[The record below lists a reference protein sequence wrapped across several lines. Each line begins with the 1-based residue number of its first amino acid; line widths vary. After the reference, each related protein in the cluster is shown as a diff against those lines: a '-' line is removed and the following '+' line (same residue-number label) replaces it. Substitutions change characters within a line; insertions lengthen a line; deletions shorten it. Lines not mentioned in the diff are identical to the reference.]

1 MSKKLKV
8 VQINR
13 KKSSPGSLEILFST
27 VRKFIPNYIDVKVFV
42 PRYESRGIFKRL
54 AIIIESFFN
63 QGDVNHIVGDI
74 HFSNFLLK
82 KGKTILTVLDG
93 VSVIN
98 SRGIKRILIKFFWY
112 TLPVKKSQYITV
124 ISEKTKNELLGL
136 VDFPEERIVVIPCCI
151 SVKFK
156 YVEQKNFNS
165 KKPTILHIGTN
176 ANKNL
181 IRTSQ
186 ALKGIPCILDVV
198 GDLSIEQLQALK
210 ENGIEY
216 KHSVDISENEMIQKY
231 INADIVSFVSTYE
244 GFGMPILEAQTVGRV
259 VLTSNISPMIEVSG
273 NGACLVNPFNIS
285 DIKRGFKKLISDD
298 SYRNEIIR
306 KGLVNSQKYKPEK
319 IANEYVK
326 LYLNISKLN
335 QEGCLTRVLKIFLRA
350 TSKSSKASR
359 KQLERW
365 GLLER

>member
-1 MSKKLKV
+1 
-8 VQINR
+8 
-13 KKSSPGSLEILFST
+13 
-27 VRKFIPNYIDVKVFV
+27 
-42 PRYESRGIFKRL
+42 
-54 AIIIESFFN
+54 
-63 QGDVNHIVGDI
+63 
-74 HFSNFLLK
+74 
-82 KGKTILTVLDG
+82 
-93 VSVIN
+93 
-98 SRGIKRILIKFFWY
+98 
-112 TLPVKKSQYITV
+112 
-124 ISEKTKNELLGL
+124 
-136 VDFPEERIVVIPCCI
+136 
-151 SVKFK
+151 
-156 YVEQKNFNS
+156 
-165 KKPTILHIGTN
+165 
-176 ANKNL
+176 
-181 IRTSQ
+181 
-186 ALKGIPCILDVV
+186 
-198 GDLSIEQLQALK
+198 
-210 ENGIEY
+210 
-216 KHSVDISENEMIQKY
+216 
-231 INADIVSFVSTYE
+231 
-244 GFGMPILEAQTVGRV
+244 MPILEAQTVGRV